1 MRSALVARACPL
13 AYVARMVMREVR
25 TLPTRIRNGQ
35 LIVAKCRVAREGS
48 VAGERLQNGYVGKA
62 DRRTRRS

>member
-1 MRSALVARACPL
+1 
-13 AYVARMVMREVR
+13 MREVR